1 MSIPLKLVRL
11 SDGKI
16 FDIWKIIHGLEGEV
30 SVWCNDWYGRHVI
43 GQDCGFIQ
51 NDDCECNSEYKTGQT
66 SVMCCNVCGKPDEDF
81 WRIK

>member
-1 MSIPLKLVRL
+1 MFKKGQARGRRKEGEMIPIKLVRL

-51 NDDCECNSEYKTGQT
+51 NNDCECNSEYKTG
-66 SVMCCNVCGKPDEDF
+66 
-81 WRIK
+81 